1 MAPKL
6 KCTTAATSVTAAA
19 VKEVHYRGVRKRPW
33 GRYAAEIRDPGKKC
47 RVWLGT
53 FDTAKEAARA
63 YDKAAR
69 EFRGVKAKTNFQ
81 IVMQPEDVN
90 RSPSQTSTVESSSAA
105 VAVAAAAVTAVTVT
119 ATATATAAAMVE
131 SVPLDLSLG
140 SSSSVGIFSNGVGKF
155 LFQNSPTGGI
165 TPPMYYMN
173 ALQGAGVI
181 HHGGVGGGGVGD
193 GGAAAGQSGM
203 MKSESDSSTV
213 IDFMGNDLKPKANF
227 DLNLLPAPEDM

>member
-1 MAPKL
+1 MAPKQ
-6 KCTTAATSVTAAA
+6 KCATAATSVTAAA

-53 FDTAKEAARA
+53 FDTAEEAARA

-81 IVMQPEDVN
+81 IVMQPADVN

-105 VAVAAAAVTAVTVT
+105 VAVAAATVTV
-119 ATATATAAAMVE
+119 TATATAAAMVE

-165 TPPMYYMN
+165 TPPMYY
-173 ALQGAGVI
+173 LQGPGVI
-181 HHGGVGGGGVGD
+181 RNGGGGSGD
-193 GGAAAGQSGM
+193 GGAAAGGQSGM

>member
-1 MAPKL
+1 MAPKQ
-6 KCTTAATSVTAAA
+6 KCTTAATAVTVTTAVTAAA

-53 FDTAKEAARA
+53 FDTAEEAARA

-105 VAVAAAAVTAVTVT
+105 VAVAAAAVTV
-119 ATATATAAAMVE
+119 TATAAAMVE

-165 TPPMYYMN
+165 TPPMYY
-173 ALQGAGVI
+173 LQGAGVI
-181 HHGGVGGGGVGD
+181 RNGGGSGD
-193 GGAAAGQSGM
+193 GGAAAGGQSGM

>member
-1 MAPKL
+1 MAPKQ
-6 KCTTAATSVTAAA
+6 KCTTAATAVTAATTVTAAA
-19 VKEVHYRGVRKRPW
+19 MKEVHYRGVRKRPW

-53 FDTAKEAARA
+53 FDTAEEAARA

-105 VAVAAAAVTAVTVT
+105 VAVAVAAAAVTVT
-119 ATATATAAAMVE
+119 ATAMVE
-131 SVPLDLSLG
+131 SAPLDLSLG

-165 TPPMYYMN
+165 APPMYY
-173 ALQGAGVI
+173 LQGAEVI
-181 HHGGVGGGGVGD
+181 RNGGVGGSGD
-193 GGAAAGQSGM
+193 GGAAAGGQSGM

>member
-6 KCTTAATSVTAAA
+6 KCTTAATAAAA

-53 FDTAKEAARA
+53 FDTAEEAARA

-69 EFRGVKAKTNFQ
+69 EFRGVKTKTNFQ
-81 IVMQPEDVN
+81 IVMQPEDMN

-105 VAVAAAAVTAVTVT
+105 VAAAAVTVT

-181 HHGGVGGGGVGD
+181 HHGGGGGCGGGD

>member
-1 MAPKL
+1 MAPKQ
-6 KCTTAATSVTAAA
+6 KCTTAATAVTAAA

-53 FDTAKEAARA
+53 FDTAEEAARA

-105 VAVAAAAVTAVTVT
+105 VAVAVAAAAAVTV
-119 ATATATAAAMVE
+119 TATAAAMVE

-165 TPPMYYMN
+165 APPMYY
-173 ALQGAGVI
+173 LQGAGVI
-181 HHGGVGGGGVGD
+181 RNGGGSGD
-193 GGAAAGQSGM
+193 GGAAAGGQSGM

-227 DLNLLPAPEDM
+227 DLNLLPAPEDT

>member
-1 MAPKL
+1 MAPKQ
-6 KCTTAATSVTAAA
+6 KCTTAATAATAVTAAA

-53 FDTAKEAARA
+53 FDTAEEAARA

-81 IVMQPEDVN
+81 IVMQPADVN

-105 VAVAAAAVTAVTVT
+105 VAVAVAAAAVTVTTT
-119 ATATATAAAMVE
+119 ATAMVE

-165 TPPMYYMN
+165 APPMYY
-173 ALQGAGVI
+173 LQGAGVI
-181 HHGGVGGGGVGD
+181 RSGD
-193 GGAAAGQSGM
+193 GGAAAGGQSGM